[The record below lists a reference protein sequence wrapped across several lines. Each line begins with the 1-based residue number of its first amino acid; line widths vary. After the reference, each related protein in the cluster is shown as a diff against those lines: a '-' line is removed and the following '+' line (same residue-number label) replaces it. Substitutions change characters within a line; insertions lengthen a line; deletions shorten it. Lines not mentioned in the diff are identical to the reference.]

1 MNNSR
6 TRSKKFT
13 RPDAP
18 LRQRWGGIH
27 VSVALMTG
35 VVGLAIG
42 VVATRQQSAVKPE
55 TEGAETATQTLT
67 NQQRFDAL
75 TGNEL
80 EELRNRQ
87 KRFEQFPLPRQ
98 EHLRSV
104 HEQWLS
110 HPDRDELLETMKQYT
125 EWLKSLKAEQRAKIK
140 SLSGEERINL
150 VSEIRREQ
158 AEAIFGIA
166 GETQLPKE
174 DVSVL
179 FEWSKEFLESRK
191 SEIAELFRIR
201 EPSSDGRRG
210 RGGGGNRGF
219 EPRPEMLFLSLGRN
233 SLDDVV
239 ALIQESDIARLSSQ
253 LSPEAVAIIESQGKT
268 ADKQKLIF
276 RWIVSAL
283 EALRNPEV
291 PQRDLEEFFDTEMS
305 TEQRQR
311 VESMTPESRLRAIR
325 SFYYSRN
332 RQRLAPG
339 MFPSPGSP
347 DFRTPRDSDKDKDG
361 PLSPDRL

>member
-1 MNNSR
+1 MISSNKRWHNLSG
-6 TRSKKFT
+6 
-13 RPDAP
+13 PDTS
-18 LRQRWGGIH
+18 LCRRVGEIH
-27 VSVALMTG
+27 VSVALLMG
-35 VVGLAIG
+35 VIGLAIG
-42 VVATRQQSAVKPE
+42 VAAARQQSPGE
-55 TEGAETATQTLT
+55 PQTESAATATHAMT

-75 TGNEL
+75 NGNEL

-87 KRFEQFPLPRQ
+87 RRFEQLPLPRQ

-110 HPDRDELLETMKQYT
+110 HSDRDELLETMKQYT
-125 EWLKSLKAEQRAKIK
+125 EWLKSLKAEQRAQIK
-140 SLSGEERINL
+140 SLSGEKRITL

-179 FEWSKEFLESRK
+179 FEWSNEFLESRK

-201 EPSSDGRRG
+201 DTSNDGRRG
-210 RGGGGNRGF
+210 RGGGRGF

-239 ALIQESDIARLSSQ
+239 ALIQESDIARLSDQ

-291 PQRDLEEFFDTEMS
+291 PQRDLEEFFDTQMS
-305 TEQRQR
+305 SEQRKS

-325 SFYYSRN
+325 SYYYWSN
-332 RQRLAPG
+332 RRRQAPG
-339 MFPSPGSP
+339 MFPIPGGP
-347 DFRTPRDSDKDKDG
+347 DFRPPREEDKEEKGPPPVDKF
-361 PLSPDRL
+361 